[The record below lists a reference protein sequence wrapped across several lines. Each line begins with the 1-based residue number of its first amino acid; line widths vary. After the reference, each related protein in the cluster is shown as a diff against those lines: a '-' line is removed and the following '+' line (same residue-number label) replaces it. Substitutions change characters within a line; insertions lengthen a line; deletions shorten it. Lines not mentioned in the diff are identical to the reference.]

1 MTVKEFYNKL
11 TELYPESLSC
21 EWDNDGLM
29 CCADTSAEV
38 KKVLVTL
45 DVTDEALH
53 YARDNGFDVI
63 LSHHPMI
70 FKGLKAVCDNSL
82 TGSRAVFAIKN
93 GISVSHC
100 TQDWTPEFAVLM
112 TVSLSFL
119 VLLI

>member
-11 TELYPESLSC
+11 TELYPEGLSC

-29 CCADTSAEV
+29 CCADTSAEI

-63 LSHHPMI
+63 LSHHP
-70 FKGLKAVCDNSL
+70 
-82 TGSRAVFAIKN
+82 
-93 GISVSHC
+93 
-100 TQDWTPEFAVLM
+100 
-112 TVSLSFL
+112 
-119 VLLI
+119 